1 MSKQILIELV
11 GENETGYC
19 YADLYLPA
27 SAEEIAEAKER
38 ANWNSDSNGI
48 RDISIEHC
56 STLPKLASF
65 RLDSPTLDEL
75 NFLAQ
80 RLDAMDGGER
90 TIMNGVLQYLCSE
103 KGFAD
108 ELVSMTDLINMTYG
122 LDGVMIASNV
132 GTDRQLGQFV
142 IDNELNEDVNAI
154 PETSL
159 YLLDLERIG
168 RLQRDVDGGVFVG
181 NCYVVA
187 GAFEMPHV
195 YDGIH
200 LPGAEPPA
208 CEQQGIRHIS
218 EQELRAMAGQEG
230 LVLQGCGG
238 DLKEWVDGING
249 LLTESGILRNGT
261 VFTEAYAF
269 SHDGLTKLAK
279 KKKSE
284 WNMVEIFADEGIS
297 GMKAKNRPEFQRMIR
312 MCELHQIDLIV
323 TKSVSRFAR
332 NVKEA
337 LEYVRNLKLL
347 GVGVIFEKEGINTMS
362 LGDEMLLNTFT
373 AIAQEESKAI
383 SQNQRLS
390 IVKRM
395 ELGVYV
401 DSNAPYGFHLEN
413 KQLVEYPPEADIV
426 RWIFQAYLRGMS
438 TAEIAKD
445 LSDRGVPTKNGKEKW
460 KSSKISYMLSNE
472 RYIGDCCYQK
482 TYRGTTVPFKQS
494 KNRGEED
501 MYYATGTHAPIVE
514 KDLFEKVQVLL
525 KKRKEQFTKA
535 TTQNIYPLS
544 SRIRCSECGS
554 FYRRKVRSGGVKWVC
569 ARHEEDFK
577 ACNSNYYS
585 EERRRGTHVACGE
598 QPSGH
603 RYS

>member
-1 MSKQILIELV
+1 MRS
-11 GENETGYC
+11 Y
-19 YADLYLPA
+19 
-27 SAEEIAEAKER
+27 
-38 ANWNSDSNGI
+38 
-48 RDISIEHC
+48 ISY
-56 STLPKLASF
+56 
-65 RLDSPTLDEL
+65 DEL
-75 NFLAQ
+75 EEL
-80 RLDAMDGGER
+80 GE
-90 TIMNGVLQYLCSE
+90 TIVRAYINKTRRYNALC
-103 KGFAD
+103 
-108 ELVSMTDLINMTYG
+108 
-122 LDGVMIASNV
+122 
-132 GTDRQLGQFV
+132 
-142 IDNELNEDVNAI
+142 
-154 PETSL
+154 
-159 YLLDLERIG
+159 
-168 RLQRDVDGGVFVG
+168 VD
-181 NCYVVA
+181 
-187 GAFEMPHV
+187 
-195 YDGIH
+195 I
-200 LPGAEPPA
+200 
-208 CEQQGIRHIS
+208 
-218 EQELRAMAGQEG
+218 EG
-230 LVLQGCGG
+230 LVTDYLGLTVVYETIVEDDLNKIAFLSNGKRPLRVVRDGKRVEVIFPKNTVVLDKVLLNEKESSRRRFTLGHEGAHSIIAKQNPMQDVGCFPTKKGENKMPKATLISPISKQGIQ
-238 DLKEWVDGING
+238 LIRVA
-249 LLTESGILRNGT
+249 
-261 VFTEAYAF
+261 AYCRVSSSSADQQN
-269 SHDGLTKLAK
+269 SYATQIDYYTKLAK

>member
-1 MSKQILIELV
+1 MNRIYLCIDLKSFYASVECVARELDPLTTNLV
-11 GENETGYC
+11 V
-19 YADLYLPA
+19 ADKERTDKTICLAVTPSLKAYGISGRARLFEVVQRV
-27 SAEEIAEAKER
+27 EEINRYRRSKAPGRK
-38 ANWNSDSNGI
+38 
-48 RDISIEHC
+48 
-56 STLPKLASF
+56 
-65 RLDSPTLDEL
+65 
-75 NFLAQ
+75 
-80 RLDAMDGGER
+80 
-90 TIMNGVLQYLCSE
+90 
-103 KGFAD
+103 
-108 ELVSMTDLINMTYG
+108 
-122 LDGVMIASNV
+122 LDGESY
-132 GTDRQLGQFV
+132 D
-142 IDNELNEDVNAI
+142 DPELKRNPSLALSYIVA
-154 PETSL
+154 PPRMSYYMETSARIYDV
-159 YLLDLERIG
+159 YLKFIAPEDI
-168 RLQRDVDGGVFVG
+168 
-181 NCYVVA
+181 
-187 GAFEMPHV
+187 HV
-195 YDGIH
+195 YSIDEVFID
-200 LPGAEPPA
+200 LTPYLKTYQKTPREMAET
-208 CEQQGIRHIS
+208 QI
-218 EQELRAMAGQEG
+218 
-230 LVLQGCGG
+230 
-238 DLKEWVDGING
+238 D
-249 LLTESGILRNGT
+249 
-261 VFTEAYAF
+261 YY
-269 SHDGLTKLAK
+269 TKLAK

>member
-1 MSKQILIELV
+1 MNRIYLCIDLKSFYASVECVARELDPLTTNLV
-11 GENETGYC
+11 V
-19 YADLYLPA
+19 AD
-27 SAEEIAEAKER
+27 KER
-38 ANWNSDSNGI
+38 TDKTI
-48 RDISIEHC
+48 C
-56 STLPKLASF
+56 LAVT
-65 RLDSPTLDEL
+65 P
-75 NFLAQ
+75 
-80 RLDAMDGGER
+80 
-90 TIMNGVLQYLCSE
+90 
-103 KGFAD
+103 
-108 ELVSMTDLINMTYG
+108 
-122 LDGVMIASNV
+122 
-132 GTDRQLGQFV
+132 
-142 IDNELNEDVNAI
+142 
-154 PETSL
+154 SL
-159 YLLDLERIG
+159 
-168 RLQRDVDGGVFVG
+168 
-181 NCYVVA
+181 
-187 GAFEMPHV
+187 
-195 YDGIH
+195 
-200 LPGAEPPA
+200 
-208 CEQQGIRHIS
+208 
-218 EQELRAMAGQEG
+218 
-230 LVLQGCGG
+230 
-238 DLKEWVDGING
+238 K
-249 LLTESGILRNGT
+249 
-261 VFTEAYAF
+261 AY
-269 SHDGLTKLAK
+269 
-279 KKKSE
+279 
-284 WNMVEIFADEGIS
+284 GIS
-297 GMKAKNRPEFQRMIR
+297 GRARLFEVVQRVEEINRYRRSKAPGRKLDGESYDDPELKRNPSLALSYIVAPPRMSYYMETSARIYDVYLKFIAP
-312 MCELHQIDLIV
+312 EDIHVYSIDEVFIDL
-323 TKSVSRFAR
+323 TP
-332 NVKEA
+332 
-337 LEYVRNLKLL
+337 YLKTYQKTPR
-347 GVGVIFEKEGINTMS
+347 EMA
-362 LGDEMLLNTFT
+362 EMLIKEVLTTTGIT
-373 AIAQEESKAI
+373 ATAGIGT
-383 SQNQRLS
+383 N
-390 IVKRM
+390 M
-395 ELGVYV
+395 
-401 DSNAPYGFHLEN
+401 YGFHLEN